1 MSHTIV
7 NLKADVT
14 DMAPQFGYAEYA
26 EARFARESLELEQS
40 GLSVFRLA
48 AGYRMPFG
56 HTHGEQ
62 EEIYVVLS
70 GNARMKIGDE
80 VVELAAWDAV
90 RVPPGVW
97 RGMEGAP
104 PDGCEMIVFAAP
116 NTRNR
121 DVEMAPDWW
130 SD

>member
-14 DMAPQFGYAEYA
+14 DMAPKFGYGEYA
-26 EARFARESLELEQS
+26 EARFARENLVLEQS
-40 GLSVFRLA
+40 GLSVFKLA

-62 EEIYVVLS
+62 EEVYVVLS
-70 GNARMKIGDE
+70 GTARMKIGDE
-80 VVELAAWDAV
+80 VVDLGTWDAV

-97 RGMEGAP
+97 RGMEGG

-121 DVEMAPDWW
+121 DVEMAPNWW
-130 SD
+130 AD